1 MCDRAA
7 AMSGLGAV
15 AVRSKIR
22 FRTSARKMLMI

>member
-1 MCDRAA
+1 MGDRAA

-22 FRTSARKMLMI
+22 FRTSGCKMSMI